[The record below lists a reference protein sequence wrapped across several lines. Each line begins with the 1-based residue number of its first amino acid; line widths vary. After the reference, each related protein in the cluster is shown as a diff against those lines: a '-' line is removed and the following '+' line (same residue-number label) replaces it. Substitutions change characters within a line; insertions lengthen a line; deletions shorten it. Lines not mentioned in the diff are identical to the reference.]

1 MGSDIAEVVD
11 KLPDPY
17 AFKLPLLKYK
27 ELKKLLDRISTVLP
41 LIEAAQPPGSSG
53 IEALGSLNDSIER
66 AMQFSMSCSRSSKLY
81 LAVRGNKIA
90 SKCQRSKN
98 LLEESLSQIQT
109 MVPHELA
116 EEISHIMDDLTG
128 AKFTLNSSEE
138 EAIKAVRRFL
148 LQCASAS
155 DLMETSEIKALQLAA
170 SMLDITSPDAIRRE
184 KNSIKKKL
192 LEVKYSNLKE
202 KDTLNSLL
210 HLLKKY
216 GHLILQEPSANGCVQ
231 HEEAIAFEKCGC
243 SSTYSQSVEVESQ
256 IGCQHHE
263 VQIDLSS
270 RAIPP
275 EEFKCPISSRL
286 MHDPVVIASGQTFE
300 RMNIQKWFDGGNEI
314 CPKTKIKLAHLSL
327 TPNMAMK
334 DLISKWCMANAV
346 TIPDPTMISE
356 VHAWETSSTSIVS
369 FGSSMNNLHLPVDLS
384 NVSVGSLDSSYA
396 LDSSQSYALDS
407 SQSYALDSSHT
418 MSKKEE
424 QKSNS
429 YAKIHEIDTEYLS
442 KLAEL
447 QWESQCKVVEDV
459 KNQLNE
465 SDQACHS
472 MSSDNFVRPLARFLR
487 DALHLHDVK
496 AQRTGSQLLSAFVR
510 KNRTGISYL
519 CEEAFS
525 LLVTFLISEVTEEA
539 LGVLEFLSSDPHC
552 KAKIAASGA
561 LTSILKMLDS
571 DNRDCQERA
580 IKILC
585 NLSSNCDIC
594 SRIASLECIPKLV
607 PFLVDSTL
615 AGNCVIIL
623 KNLCRT
629 DEGRVSIVET
639 NGCVA
644 SVAALVAA
652 GSLEEQ
658 ENAVSVLLSL
668 CSHRVQYCQLVLRTQ
683 EDVISALF
691 DISVN
696 GTDNGKVS
704 ARELLRYLRDVKHND
719 DRECSGDDMGAFR
732 DTTNLSKERNSSKAS
747 GFLGRIS
754 IFSKPKKK

>member
-53 IEALGSLNDSIER
+53 IEALGSLNVAIEK
-66 AMQFSMSCSRSSKLY
+66 AMQFYKSCSRSSKLY
-81 LAVRGNKIA
+81 L
-90 SKCQRSKN
+90 
-98 LLEESLSQIQT
+98 
-109 MVPHELA
+109 
-116 EEISHIMDDLTG
+116 ISHITDDLTG
-128 AKFTLNSSEE
+128 ANFTLNSSEE
-138 EAIKAVRRFL
+138 EATKAVKRFL
-148 LQCASAS
+148 LQIASAS
-155 DLMETSEIKALQLAA
+155 HLMETSEIKALQLAA
-170 SMLDITSPDAIRRE
+170 STLDITSPDAIRRE
-184 KNSIKKKL
+184 KKSINKR
-192 LEVKYSNLKE
+192 LEDKYSDPTD

-216 GHLILQEPSANGCVQ
+216 GHLFLQEPSANGVQ
-231 HEEAIAFEKCGC
+231 HEEAIAFEKCGR

-256 IGCQHHE
+256 IRCQHHE
-263 VQIDLSS
+263 VQIDFSS
-270 RAIPP
+270 RGIPP

-286 MHDPVVIASGQTFE
+286 MRDPVVIASGQTFE

-327 TPNMAMK
+327 TPNTAMK
-334 DLISKWCMANAV
+334 DLITKWCMANAV
-346 TIPDPTMISE
+346 TIPDPTMPSE
-356 VHAWETSSTSIVS
+356 ILNSWETSSTSIVS
-369 FGSSMNNLHLPVDLS
+369 FGSSMNDLRLPMDLS
-384 NVSVGSLDSSYA
+384 NMSVGSLDSSYA
-396 LDSSQSYALDS
+396 LDSSQSYIVDSSQSYALDS

-418 MSKKEE
+418 MSTKEV
-424 QKSNS
+424 QKSHS
-429 YAKIHEIDTEYLS
+429 YAKIHEIDMKYLS

-447 QWESQCKVVEDV
+447 QWQSQCKVVEDV
-459 KNQLNE
+459 KNHLNE

-472 MSSDNFVRPLARFLR
+472 MSSDNFVRPLVRFLK

-496 AQRTGSQLLSAFVR
+496 AQQAGSQLLSAFVR
-510 KNRTGISYL
+510 KNRSGISYL

-525 LLVTFLISEVTEEA
+525 LLATFLISEVTEEA
-539 LGVLEFLSSDPHC
+539 LDILEFLSSHPHC

-561 LTSILKMLDS
+561 LTSILKMLNS

-585 NLSSNCDIC
+585 NLSSDCDIC
-594 SRIASLECIPKLV
+594 SHIVSLECIPKLV

-623 KNLCRT
+623 KNLCCT
-629 DEGRVSIVET
+629 DEGRVSIAET

-668 CSHRVQYCQLVLRTQ
+668 CSHRVQYRQLVMRTQ
-683 EDVISALF
+683 EDVIPALF

-696 GTDNGKVS
+696 GSDNGKVS
-704 ARELLRYLRDVKHND
+704 ARGLLRCLRDVKHND
-719 DRECSGDDMGAFR
+719 DRECSGSDMGAFR
-732 DTTNLSKERNSSKAS
+732 DSTNLSKGRNSSKAS

>member
-17 AFKLPLLKYK
+17 AFK
-27 ELKKLLDRISTVLP
+27 
-41 LIEAAQPPGSSG
+41 
-53 IEALGSLNDSIER
+53 
-66 AMQFSMSCSRSSKLY
+66 
-81 LAVRGNKIA
+81 AVRGNKIA

>member
-17 AFKLPLLKYK
+17 AFK
-27 ELKKLLDRISTVLP
+27 
-41 LIEAAQPPGSSG
+41 
-53 IEALGSLNDSIER
+53 
-66 AMQFSMSCSRSSKLY
+66 
-81 LAVRGNKIA
+81 AVRGDKIA

-192 LEVKYSNLKE
+192 LEVKYSNLKV

-231 HEEAIAFEKCGC
+231 HEEAIAFEKCGR

-263 VQIDLSS
+263 VQIDFSS

-314 CPKTKIKLAHLSL
+314 CPKTKMKLAHLSL

-418 MSKKEE
+418 MSTKEE

-429 YAKIHEIDTEYLS
+429 YAKIHEIDTKYLS

-539 LGVLEFLSSDPHC
+539 LGILEFLSSDPHC

-561 LTSILKMLDS
+561 LTSILKMLDF

-594 SRIASLECIPKLV
+594 CRIASLECIPKLV

-629 DEGRVSIVET
+629 DEGRVSIAET

-668 CSHRVQYCQLVLRTQ
+668 CSHRVQYCQLVMRTQ

-696 GTDNGKVS
+696 GSDNGKVS
-704 ARELLRYLRDVKHND
+704 ARELLRCLRDVKHND

-732 DTTNLSKERNSSKAS
+732 DSTNLSKERNSSKAS